1 MRSMKTLLR
10 LLGAVSLTTVAAS
23 SVVACG
29 SEPEPE
35 LNVDVAK
42 LLNWYDA
49 QGSTLIRQI
58 IGYNNSKVLS
68 IIADDTL
75 IKPTELFKNKLLIE
89 GSAAGKFKAKNS
101 EATKLLSELG
111 FKSGSDSKDY
121 SDADVA
127 SITKLIAKVTNNNP
141 GKIQESGTTDFKVS
155 DGISQVNI
163 MDKDEDNAK
172 ILKSYTIKTLKN
184 DTLNLPSLM
193 SIVVKT
199 TTLDLSKEKGYVQG
213 GNVLTSL
220 PWKKDDM
227 KKIYGDYVNCFKS
240 FKEELIWTSDSVG
253 QNPITTYPTTGN
265 AYLTIKFGNV
275 KVINVLDCGE
285 PYA

>member
-29 SEPEPE
+29 TEPEPKI
-35 LNVDVAK
+35 NVDVAK

-49 QGSTLIRQI
+49 QGNTLIKQI

-68 IIADDTL
+68 IIADNSKINTAN
-75 IKPTELFKNKLLIE
+75 LFKDKLLIQ
-89 GSAAGKFKAKNS
+89 GSAADKFKAKNS
-101 EATKLLSELG
+101 EATKLLSEFG
-111 FKSGSDSKDY
+111 FKTGSDSKDY

-141 GKIQESGTTDFKVS
+141 GKIEESGTTDFKVS

-184 DTLNLPSLM
+184 DTLSLPILM
-193 SIVVKT
+193 SNVVNT

-227 KKIYGDYVNCFKS
+227 KKSYGDYVNCFKS
-240 FKEELIWTSDSVG
+240 FKEELIWTSDSFG
-253 QNPITTYPTTGN
+253 QKPITTYPTTGN

-275 KVINVLDCGE
+275 KVINVLACGE